1 MKRFLSIFM
10 CLVLVLSMSAIFA
23 SCDESDEPAAT
34 TTTAA
39 TTTAEE
45 DVGNVGGGSSQK
57 PKSTTTATTTATT
70 SPAPDGYTLFVNDD
84 ISFAYPE
91 GWTKEGTG
99 VEFEISSATS
109 TTNIQIDGET
119 PALMLELSLRDFKN
133 MMSASLEDEGMSISD
148 VTLEE
153 YTQNGLSVRAFS
165 FNTTMAEYEITVSQ
179 TMYIFSTGSRTYSIT
194 VTEYNPDAELHQ
206 TILNTLS
213 KIEK

>member
-34 TTTAA
+34 TTAA

-45 DVGNVGGGSSQK
+45 DDGDNGGGGSSK
-57 PKSTTTATTTATT
+57 PRTTASATTTATT

-91 GWTKEGTG
+91 GWTTEGTG
-99 VEFEISSATS
+99 VDFEISSATS

-119 PALMLELSLRDFKN
+119 PALMMELTLNDFKN
-133 MMSASLEDEGMSISD
+133 MMNASLEEEGMSISN
-148 VTLEE
+148 VTLTEHSK
-153 YTQNGLSVRAFS
+153 NGLSVRAFS
-165 FNTTMAEYEITVSQ
+165 FETTMTGYDFTLFQ
-179 TMYIFSTGSRTYSIT
+179 TMYIFSTGERIYSIT

-213 KIEK
+213 KVEK

>member
-1 MKRFLSIFM
+1 M

-34 TTTAA
+34 TTAA

-45 DVGNVGGGSSQK
+45 DDGDNGGGGSSK
-57 PKSTTTATTTATT
+57 PRTTASATTTATT

-91 GWTKEGTG
+91 GWTTEGTG
-99 VEFEISSATS
+99 VDFEISSATS

-119 PALMLELSLRDFKN
+119 PALMMELTLNDFKN
-133 MMSASLEDEGMSISD
+133 MMNASLEEEGMSISN
-148 VTLEE
+148 VTLTEHSK
-153 YTQNGLSVRAFS
+153 NGLSVRAFS
-165 FNTTMAEYEITVSQ
+165 FETTMTGYDFTLFQ
-179 TMYIFSTGSRTYSIT
+179 TMYIFSTGERIYSIT

-213 KIEK
+213 KVEK